1 MNSTVL
7 YDSRVRNG
15 TASKTDLSLLVHGL
29 LSEFR
34 ATLQSDHYS
43 PRFAEKME
51 PTVAIYANVA
61 DKTKLEC
68 KFEKLAR
75 QWLEETKYFSS
86 ISDIISHP
94 AHMRIIG
101 MGRQAIPCILRR
113 LAQRTELW
121 FWALSSIA
129 DEDPV
134 TEDIRGNVQEMRRS
148 WLDWGQENGP
158 F

>member
-1 MNSTVL
+1 MSSAVL
-7 YDSRVRNG
+7 YDSGAWHG
-15 TASKTDLSLLVHGL
+15 TASETDLSFLVYGL
-29 LSEFR
+29 VEFR
-34 ATLQSDHYS
+34 ATLQSVQYFS
-43 PRFAEKME
+43 RFAEEME
-51 PTVAIYANVA
+51 PTPTIYASVA
-61 DKTKLEC
+61 DDTKLEC
-68 KFEKLAR
+68 KFERLAD

-101 MGRQAIPCILRR
+101 MGRQAIPWILRR
-113 LAQRTELW
+113 LKQRTELW

-148 WLDWGQENGP
+148 WLDWEQRNGP